1 MVNEHYSGKDFNFN
15 QRSDWFK
22 MMLSYQIDK
31 LAQAVLGITDDM
43 WLHEA
48 TKDHAQHRLQELCK
62 VMKAIGHKGKTQD
75 DEGCCDVCVPLFIK
89 NEFISKKNIAEQRK
103 RWEDMKTTS
112 KLLKDIEG
120 LDLL

>member
-15 QRSDWFK
+15 QRSNWFK